1 MDHCVKGGTN
11 PWPHAV
17 QSPDLTR
24 DNEQWVGEVCQGLVS
39 APQVDSQWLH
49 PSFQR
54 SLVGK
59 PACLQIHWPTSAP
72 KFTFLLSQSFPN
84 PPQCDLGTQTFH
96 PMYCNTFRSFC
107 STINT
112 GEFCTCPCIVFLPV
126 NILILLSCIPPFVF
140 PTNSSS
146 RRKSVYNMNCQ
157 MSLGIIRKLCCGVL
171 RACIFQGIQI
181 HNVCIFDTYLHLW
194 ISMPF
199 GALPVEELPDCGEKV
214 DSQKENGSVHHL
226 V

>member
-11 PWPHAV
+11 PWPHEV
-17 QSPDLTR
+17 QSPDLTH
-24 DNEQWVGEVCQGLVS
+24 DNEPWVGEVCQGLVS
-39 APQVDSQWLH
+39 APQVPSQWLH

-54 SLVGK
+54 SLAGK
-59 PACLQIHWPTSAP
+59 PACLQVHWPTSSPSSYFSFPRVSQTLCSAIWGHRP
-72 KFTFLLSQSFPN
+72 STPCTAIWSGVSAAQSTLGSFLL
-84 PPQCDLGTQTFH
+84 
-96 PMYCNTFRSFC
+96 
-107 STINT
+107 
-112 GEFCTCPCIVFLPV
+112 VLPV

-146 RRKSVYNMNCQ
+146 RRKSVYNMSCQ
-157 MSLGIIRKLCCGVL
+157 MSLGIIRKLCCCVL
-171 RACIFQGIQI
+171 RACIFQGTQI

-214 DSQKENGSVHHL
+214 DSQKENGSVHHSL
-226 V
+226 